1 MMVPDYTIRS
11 YRCDE
16 LGVCQSLH
24 TLCSTCPQR
33 MTLRPAPPL
42 AAAAPVRMGFYP
54 GMLATEGPY
63 RRRGRLRRTL
73 HTLWAYVTGPFPW

>member
-42 AAAAPVRMGFYP
+42 PLPPRYAWGFTPVCWRPRGPTAAAAACAAPCTRCG
-54 GMLATEGPY
+54 LT
-63 RRRGRLRRTL
+63 
-73 HTLWAYVTGPFPW
+73 